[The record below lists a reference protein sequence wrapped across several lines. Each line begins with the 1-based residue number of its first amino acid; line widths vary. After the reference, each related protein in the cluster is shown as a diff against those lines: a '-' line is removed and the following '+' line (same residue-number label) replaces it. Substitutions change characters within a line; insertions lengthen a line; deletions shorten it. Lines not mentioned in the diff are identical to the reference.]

1 MTVLGPKVRDALKK
15 AWFMIYYAEPL
26 RAVPMENKFCG
37 CTCVI
42 RRKSP
47 ISVSATHRKGPQ
59 VLVIIG
65 S

>member
-1 MTVLGPKVRDALKK
+1 
-15 AWFMIYYAEPL
+15 MIYYAEPL

-47 ISVSATHRKGPQ
+47 VSVSATHRKGPQ